1 MELGIGKSTKGRC
14 VGCVRSGKPVHIE
27 IIINIWGTLYHVRSI
42 TRPQVGAG
50 EPTISAN
57 NLQSQKPA
65 RPGYYGQSIVHVIK
79 AVLPSA
85 LRRSISRSEAS
96 EPLSASNV
104 SATRRG
110 DFFVA
115 PFLRHKVVL

>member
-65 RPGYYGQSIVHVIK
+65 RPGYYGQSIGHDIK
-79 AVLPSA
+79 ADRPIFPLAPAATFPLLLHSA
-85 LRRSISRSEAS
+85 NSDRK
-96 EPLSASNV
+96 SNFP
-104 SATRRG
+104 RFR
-110 DFFVA
+110 
-115 PFLRHKVVL
+115 